1 MGLGIVIA
9 AGDQPDARLSDA
21 AWVEVYERMG
31 EMTKYRIRYDIDVE
45 QGDFPD
51 LKDGSGIDAG
61 SMLAVIAPLNGKNNY
76 LVKGPVTG
84 QKVYFQHGVGGSYV
98 EVEGSDS
105 SIKMARQTQAVV
117 FTDQTDSDAVSQIL
131 GSSQYGFTPD
141 VESTKAGHF
150 ETKHTLVQRGSD
162 LEFVRR
168 LARRNGCLFWVDC
181 DSSGTETAHF
191 KRPSVNGDAGLNLDI
206 NLDTN
211 NLGTLELSW
220 DVERSTSV
228 EASQFNLN
236 DKTVLDG
243 GVASSPLSSLGSQS
257 LNDITGDTRSGH
269 LHAPVDDAGDLKAR
283 GEGALIEAAWFVHA
297 AGRTSVSALGD
308 VLRANT
314 IVKLRGV
321 GSRHSGNYYVA
332 AVRHTIDPSAHH
344 MEFELVRNGWGN

>member
-1 MGLGIVIA
+1 MGLGIVIT
-9 AGDQPDARLSDA
+9 AGDQPDETLSNA

-31 EMTKYRIRYDIDVE
+31 EMTKYRIRYDIDTE

-51 LKDGSGIDAG
+51 LRDGSSIDAG
-61 SMLAVIAPLNGKNNY
+61 KVLGVAAPLNGKNNY

-98 EVEGSDS
+98 EVEGADS
-105 SIKMARQTQAVV
+105 SIKMTRKTQAVI

-131 GSSQYGFTPD
+131 GSYGLTPD
-141 VESTKAGHF
+141 MESTQAGHF

-168 LARRNGCLFWVDC
+168 LARRNGFLFWVDC
-181 DSSGTETAHF
+181 DESGTETAHF
-191 KRPSVNGDAGLNLDI
+191 KRANVGGDAGLNLDI
-206 NLDTN
+206 NLETN
-211 NLGTLELSW
+211 NLGELELSW

-228 EASQFNLN
+228 EAGQFNLN

-243 GVASSPLSSLGSQS
+243 SVASSPLNPLGSQS
-257 LNDITGDTRSGH
+257 LLDITGDTRSGH

-283 GEGALIEAAWFVHA
+283 GEGALIEAAWFVRA
-297 AGRTSVSALGD
+297 TGRTSVNALGD

-332 AVRHTIDPSAHH
+332 AVRHTIDPSAHY
-344 MEFELVRNGWGN
+344 MDFELVRNGWGN